1 MLGMSETKW
10 ADFVISAVKRGST
23 GRITHVQVHQDL
35 GNSLS
40 QPQIVDKMVV
50 AHNIKKGKKYITVF
64 KISDAEWKPG
74 EYVRAFVNAGE
85 AFIRSD
91 DNKVNLDNLGTLPD
105 I

>member
-50 AHNIKKGKKYITVF
+50 AHNIKKG
-64 KISDAEWKPG
+64 
-74 EYVRAFVNAGE
+74 
-85 AFIRSD
+85 
-91 DNKVNLDNLGTLPD
+91 
-105 I
+105 

>member
-50 AHNIKKGKKYITVF
+50 AHNIKKGKNTLLCLKLAMQNGNLV
-64 KISDAEWKPG
+64 SM
-74 EYVRAFVNAGE
+74 YVHLSMPVKHLFEVMT
-85 AFIRSD
+85 I
-91 DNKVNLDNLGTLPD
+91 K
-105 I
+105 